1 MPTIQE
7 LQQQAARSVQAVD
20 FEAFKLVVNAADGS
34 GKQYQNEKRRDEFHD
49 PVMKSIVAFLRP
61 QLFVDI
67 GANYGFASL
76 LHRHFNPDAVLVA
89 VEMSPLVVPFIR
101 KSFEVN
107 GITEAKA
114 TIVHAACG
122 EAPGSIKT
130 RLNVFGSADNRVT
143 PATADKYLSS
153 DEVTIPVISIDQLM
167 WDVTA
172 EMSVLFKFDTQGY
185 EQRVFA
191 GAVNALQR
199 IKRWAI
205 KTEFGPDWLASQ
217 GTDAKAFLR
226 DLVERYDVA
235 ELPMRSRFK
244 DDLNTV
250 IQQRLRKDDVDP
262 FVDWI
267 AAQAL
272 HGRGWCDLLIL
283 PKSPG

>member
-7 LQQQAARSVQAVD
+7 LQQQAARSIQVVD
-20 FEAFKLVVNAADGS
+20 FEAFKLVVNGADGS

-49 PVMKSIVAFLRP
+49 PVMKSIVSMLRP

-67 GANYGFASL
+67 GANYGFTSL
-76 LHRHFNPDAVLVA
+76 LHRHLNPDAVLVA

-107 GITEAKA
+107 GVAEAKA

-143 PATADKYLSS
+143 PATADKFLSS
-153 DEVTIPVISIDQLM
+153 DEVTIPVISIDQLL

-185 EQRVFA
+185 EQRVFD
-191 GAVNALQR
+191 GAEQTLKRV
-199 IKRWAI
+199 KRWAI

-226 DLVERYDVA
+226 GLLDRYDVA

-244 DDLNTV
+244 DDV
-250 IQQRLRKDDVDP
+250 KSVMQQRLRPDDVGP
-262 FVDWI
+262 FVDWL

-272 HGRGWCDLLIL
+272 HGRGWCDLLLL
-283 PKSPG
+283 PKSSG